1 VRKLDCAAMKIAV
14 STFAFACACCSLAAC
29 GGGSSSQGSNAVVPG
44 GTLFGSAF
52 VIRDALLVHPQS
64 WKSAAP
70 GSTALLFSDTAG
82 LCAQITSGKT
92 TAPGRL
98 LIVRLEQRDA
108 SAAVVALTPGTFTR
122 SGEGTPSS
130 RFADVYGSAVDANCV
145 FSKAFAGTV
154 QAIVTAA
161 GATLDGSL
169 DAHLTN
175 GDAQTGAFS
184 VSATCD
190 ETAVDAWLNKSPTC
204 G

>member
-1 VRKLDCAAMKIAV
+1 M
-14 STFAFACACCSLAAC
+14 FAFACACLSLAAC
-29 GGGSSSQGSNAVVPG
+29 GGGGTSPGSSAVVPS

-64 WKSAAP
+64 WKSAAA

-82 LCAQITSGKT
+82 LCAQITSRKT

-98 LIVRLEQRDA
+98 LIVRLEQRDSSGA
-108 SAAVVALTPGTFTR
+108 IVALTAGAFTR
-122 SGEGTPSS
+122 TGEGAASS
-130 RFADVYGSAVDANCV
+130 RFSEVYGSAVDASCA
-145 FSKAFAGTV
+145 FSKAFADTV
-154 QAIVTAA
+154 QVSVTAA
-161 GATLDGSL
+161 GATLAGSL

-175 GDAQTGAFS
+175 GDAQSGAFS

-190 ETAVDAWLNKSPTC
+190 ETAVDAWLNSSPTC